1 MLCRGSDIQ
10 RDFYLCLGQRME
22 VADNL
27 FSDLARLGA
36 RSREITIH
44 RVSDCEEFKHRMAL
58 LTFGTTR
65 R

>member
-1 MLCRGSDIQ
+1 
-10 RDFYLCLGQRME
+10 ME